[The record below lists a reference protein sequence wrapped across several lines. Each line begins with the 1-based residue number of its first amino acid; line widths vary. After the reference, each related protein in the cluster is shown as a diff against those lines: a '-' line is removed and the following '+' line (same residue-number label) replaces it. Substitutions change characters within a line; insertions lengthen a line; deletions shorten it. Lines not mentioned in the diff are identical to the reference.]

1 MAVEPADA
9 QGGGY
14 SMILELS
21 QEFYF
26 EAAHTLDREYDT
38 ESSRRVHGHTY
49 YAEVIVR
56 GEPDSV
62 TFMITDLAT
71 LRTHI
76 EQVRSELDHHLLDE
90 VEGLGK
96 PTIEALSMLI
106 ARRLSALE
114 PRVVAVRVS
123 RKASGD
129 SCLCRLPASEP

>member
-1 MAVEPADA
+1 
-9 QGGGY
+9 
-14 SMILELS
+14 MILELT

-26 EAAHTLDREYDT
+26 EAAHTLDREYDA

-49 YAEVIVR
+49 HAEVTLR
-56 GEPDSV
+56 GEPDPA

-71 LRTHI
+71 LRSCI

-106 ARRLSALE
+106 ARRLKALE
-114 PRVVAVRVS
+114 PRVIAVRVS

-129 SCLCRLPASEP
+129 SCICRLFTSEP